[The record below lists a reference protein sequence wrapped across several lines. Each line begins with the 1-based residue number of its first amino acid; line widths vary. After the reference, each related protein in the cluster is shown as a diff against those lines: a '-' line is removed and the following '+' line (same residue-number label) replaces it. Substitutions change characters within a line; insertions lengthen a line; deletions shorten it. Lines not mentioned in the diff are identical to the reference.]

1 MEDQTAVSN
10 TILRTISESRTKTQT
25 GGQIRDAIKVSYP
38 SFQPSDHGARNL
50 RDFIRMFIPAVVE
63 QSRAGMDIVYGLRD
77 ATLETTEAPHPDS
90 ARPLETRE
98 SLSSSLPRSYLLG
111 NLQVWKTFSN
121 PGSPWK
127 LFFQPTTGIVRSF
140 AQNETPDSSWISV
153 PSYSPEAF
161 RQIARSFID
170 TVPEPYRPVLT
181 QTLTERKWWLPF
193 FEVLRN
199 IGLKTSWIAFRR
211 ERLVDEFDRIIAGIL
226 EDQRNRAIS
235 PPETGH
241 TGQES
246 PQPQSSTLTGDT
258 LLRKLAVDAIARMSE
273 AELRALNIPLGYI
286 VDSLVG
292 NR

>member
-10 TILRTISESRTKTQT
+10 TILRTISESRTKTLT

-38 SFQPSDHGARNL
+38 NFQPSDHGARNL
-50 RDFIRMFIPAVVE
+50 RDFIRIFIPPVVE
-63 QSRAGMDIVYGLRD
+63 ESRAGMDVVYGLRD
-77 ATLETTEAPHPDS
+77 VSP
-90 ARPLETRE
+90 ETRAPSADGALPIETHE
-98 SLSSSLPRSYLLG
+98 SLDSSLPRSYLLG

-127 LFFQPTTGIVRSF
+127 LFFQPSTGTVRSF
-140 AQNETPDSSWISV
+140 AQNETPDASWISV

-226 EDQRNRAIS
+226 EEQRNRAVG

-241 TGQES
+241 IPQETS
-246 PQPQSSTLTGDT
+246 QPQSSTLTGDT

-286 VDSLVG
+286 VDSLIG